1 MSLAP
6 LIVRNAHSNRI
17 LVFSASLLQ
26 SFFGRTYNNM
36 NSISECKNNNDCII
50 NKKNRT
56 SCKSCRLRKC
66 LVVGMSKSGSRYGR
80 RSNWFK
86 IHCLLQEQGSSVA
99 PNGLGGGFA
108 NGSLYPGLFNA
119 RHMLSADKF
128 LETRLNGFS
137 PFSDSKHFLNDLE
150 KYRTS
155 SEDSGG
161 SSAGDMDDES
171 RSTSAASRAG
181 GPALS
186 HQQTPSPF
194 SEKEFNNH
202 HHHHHHHHHHPKKLS
217 ITVPSSPPSHTTAPS
232 PFTSPPGHPVYTSPY
247 VSPTLR
253 PLPQYHLPFP
263 VTRPGITPAPANL
276 VFLDSL
282 ANPAMAMRTG
292 GDLLSFSPAAGG
304 VAVEQDQPIDLS
316 VKSSSLG
323 GDSPKARSSSRTSS
337 ASPKSVVD
345 EDEPDAKNV
354 KTVHIPLDLTSK
366 RVQGLT
372 THSS

>member
-1 MSLAP
+1 
-6 LIVRNAHSNRI
+6 
-17 LVFSASLLQ
+17 
-26 SFFGRTYNNM
+26 M
-36 NSISECKNNNDCII
+36 NSISECKNNGDCVI

-66 LVVGMSKSGSRYGR
+66 LLVGMSKSGSRYGR

-86 IHCLLQEQGSSVA
+86 IHCLLQEQGSSVTQ
-99 PNGLGGGFA
+99 NGLGGGFA
-108 NGSLYPGLFNA
+108 NGASLYPGLFNA

-161 SSAGDMDDES
+161 SSAGDIDDES

-181 GPALS
+181 GLALS

-194 SEKEFNNH
+194 SEKEFNHHQH
-202 HHHHHHHHHHPKKLS
+202 HHNHKKLS

-232 PFTSPPGHPVYTSPY
+232 PFTSPSGHPIYTSPY

-263 VTRPGITPAPANL
+263 VTRPGVTPAPSNL
-276 VFLDSL
+276 IFLDSL
-282 ANPAMAMRTG
+282 TNPSMAMRTG

-304 VAVEQDQPIDLS
+304 VAIEQDQPIDLS
-316 VKSSSLG
+316 VKSSCLG
-323 GDSPKARSSSRTSS
+323 GDSPKARNSSRTSS
-337 ASPKSVVD
+337 ESPKSVI
-345 EDEPDAKNV
+345 EDDDLQEKGV

-366 RVQGLT
+366 RPQELT